1 MDWFS
6 LLNSSHDPQSLLSLC
21 SLFSC
26 LMFRTELFPHSLL
39 LLESSPCHH
48 SVFWK
53 GKKPCVIFKSPLYP
67 TPHKPF
73 VSKSCWFYLQNAF
86 RMRMFSLSPTEN
98 SLAQDFFILYLNNCK
113 ISLSYLTA
121 HVLPFL
127 PPSLPQ
133 PNQFST
139 AQPNWSF

>member
-1 MDWFS
+1 MSS
-6 LLNSSHDPQSLLSLC
+6 LSV
-21 SLFSC
+21 
-26 LMFRTELFPHSLL
+26 
-39 LLESSPCHH
+39 LE
-48 SVFWK
+48 
-53 GKKPCVIFKSPLYP
+53 GQKPCAIFKSPLYP

-73 VSKSCWFYLQNAF
+73 VSKSRWFYLQSVF

-127 PPSLPQ
+127 PPSPSQISSQQHSPIDPFNTYVRPCNLSVKPSACILTHLEEKPKSLP
-133 PNQFST
+133 
-139 AQPNWSF
+139 